1 MVPKQEHD
9 KKDGWYNSLIKVD
22 DNTVALFYRGDESG
36 SSSIIK
42 TFDIPADGSTI
53 TQVATKKLNIAGDY
67 HKIIAMGGDKY
78 ATIMLVGSTQ
88 YITTFSISDNGV
100 TITQIDQETESG
112 AGPYGDI
119 VKMDGDT
126 YAVASYGTSKN
137 NKSEQSGSGSFIA
150 TYDIPADGSTI
161 TKVSGLRHTS
171 GQAYY
176 HSLVKIA
183 DDHYALAFSNGT
195 SNGLVKTF
203 YIRIQCGVNI
213 LWISIHNW

>member
-1 MVPKQEHD
+1 
-9 KKDGWYNSLIKVD
+9 
-22 DNTVALFYRGDESG
+22 
-36 SSSIIK
+36 
-42 TFDIPADGSTI
+42 
-53 TQVATKKLNIAGDY
+53 
-67 HKIIAMGGDKY
+67 
-78 ATIMLVGSTQ
+78 
-88 YITTFSISDNGV
+88 
-100 TITQIDQETESG
+100 
-112 AGPYGDI
+112 
-119 VKMDGDT
+119 MDGDT

-150 TYDIPADGSTI
+150 TYDIPTDGSTI

-203 YIRIQCGVNI
+203 YMPGDGRLISEVYESRYYSGKTTFNSFVKMDFETYMLAYTDPSNKGVLWTADIRSDLPFFKTVSLAADNSTC
-213 LWISIHNW
+213 LLYTSPSPRDS